1 MKKNKKTTL
10 IVLFSVLV
18 VIGIVGIFVFN
29 NLKTAKYIENIAEKM
44 HNAEEIENFKI
55 KIEETALYEG
65 RDYSKIETNTYDLKN
80 KIINFDVTK
89 TEYACF
95 EEDCETIEKTT
106 KEYRTFDGTYETS
119 YDYKNNEGI
128 WEKSSIEVDPNENLV
143 SYESMYDVKLFTNI
157 ASAKLIKSENG
168 IEEYEVKIAKRNAYL
183 FPIHSDGEIIKSA
196 TFKIQ
201 IKDEYII
208 KYETSV
214 SDWYDFNPE
223 SNFTDVK
230 ITTEIYDINN
240 SEITIPE
247 DIINNA
253 VQKEY

>member
-1 MKKNKKTTL
+1 MKKNKKTTFIIL
-10 IVLFSVLV
+10 LSVLV

-119 YDYKNNEGI
+119 
-128 WEKSSIEVDPNENLV
+128 
-143 SYESMYDVKLFTNI
+143 
-157 ASAKLIKSENG
+157 
-168 IEEYEVKIAKRNAYL
+168 
-183 FPIHSDGEIIKSA
+183 
-196 TFKIQ
+196 
-201 IKDEYII
+201 
-208 KYETSV
+208 V